1 MATDTIFSE
10 DDGYEISIHVNQI
23 YSPGE
28 LEFIVHQNE
37 PVISISF
44 AEFCLRLYVYCDI
57 N

>member
-23 YSPGE
+23 YSP
-28 LEFIVHQNE
+28 FIVHQNE